1 MLGRGRTERAVWVEA
16 LAARFGGP
24 GLMQGKDSFCSMHLW
39 LLPVEKT
46 LQHILMLYEPYGFW
60 GY

>member
-1 MLGRGRTERAVWVEA
+1 MEA
-16 LAARFGGP
+16 LAARSGGP